1 MMRSGFYDNPKGN
14 SVQPQEANEL
24 INMAD
29 ELDQKSAAEAV
40 EDAFGVMSEA
50 HVDRANEV

>member
-1 MMRSGFYDNPKGN
+1 MMRSGFYNNPKGN

-29 ELDQKSAAEAV
+29 EIDQESAAEAV
-40 EDAFGVMSEA
+40 EDAFGVMS
-50 HVDRANEV
+50 